1 MKFVE
6 LRASFMTYDQNV
18 RDLHK
23 LLSKSTL
30 AKLEASPIV
39 TDKIKILSSSCC
51 GPIS

>member
-6 LRASFMTYDQNV
+6 LRASFMTYVQNV
-18 RDLHK
+18 RDLHIK

-39 TDKIKILSSSCC
+39 TDKN
-51 GPIS
+51 